1 MKNILLAIVVLGII
15 AFLYFRN
22 NPKVDF
28 KADTPGGIQF
38 QKGTWQQ
45 ALDLAKKE
53 NKLVFLDIYATWC
66 GPCKQL
72 KKHTFADKTAG
83 DFYNTNFVNMALDGE
98 QEEGAALAQ
107 KFGIEAYPTLM
118 FVTPEGELIIKSPGF
133 RTADDLVKLGKEIIK
148 TQKK

>member
-1 MKNILLAIVVLGII
+1 MKNVLIAIVVLGII
-15 AFLYFRN
+15 AFLYFRS

-28 KADTPGGIQF
+28 KEDTADGIHF
-38 QKGTWQQ
+38 QKGNWQQ

-53 NKLVFLDIYATWC
+53 NKVVFLDIYATWC

-72 KKHTFADKTAG
+72 KKYTFTEKSAG
-83 DFYNTNFVNMALDGE
+83 DFFNANFVNMALDGE

-118 FVTPEGELIIKSPGF
+118 FVTPEGELITKSPGF
-133 RTADDLVKLGKEIIK
+133 KLSTI
-148 TQKK
+148 

>member
-1 MKNILLAIVVLGII
+1 MKNILIAIVVFGII

-28 KADTPGGIQF
+28 KEDTADGIHF
-38 QKGTWQQ
+38 QKGNWQQ

-53 NKLVFLDIYATWC
+53 NKVVFLDIYATWC

-72 KKHTFADKTAG
+72 KKYTFAEKSAG
-83 DFYNTNFVNMALDGE
+83 DFFNANFVNMALDGE
-98 QEEGAALAQ
+98 QEEGAVLAQ

-118 FVTPEGELIIKSPGF
+118 FVTPEGELITKSPGF
-133 RTADDLVKLGKEIIK
+133 RTAPDLINLGQQILESRK
-148 TQKK
+148 

>member
-1 MKNILLAIVVLGII
+1 MKNVLIAIVVLGII

-28 KADTPGGIQF
+28 KEDTADGIHF
-38 QKGTWQQ
+38 QKGNWQQ

-72 KKHTFADKTAG
+72 KKYTFSDKSAG
-83 DFYNTNFVNMALDGE
+83 EFFNTNFVNMALDGE
-98 QEEGAALAQ
+98 KEEGAALAQ
-107 KFGIEAYPTLM
+107 KFEIEGYPTLM
-118 FVTPEGELIIKSPGF
+118 FVTPEGDVITKSPGF
-133 RTADDLVKLGKEIIK
+133 RTAPDLINLGKEILENR
-148 TQKK
+148 

>member
-1 MKNILLAIVVLGII
+1 MKNVLLAIVVLGII
-15 AFLYFRN
+15 AFLYFRS

-28 KADTPGGIQF
+28 KEDATDGIHF
-38 QKGTWQQ
+38 QKGNWQQ

-53 NKLVFLDIYATWC
+53 NKVVFLDIYATWC

-72 KKHTFADKTAG
+72 KKYTFTEKSAG
-83 DFYNTNFVNMALDGE
+83 DFFNANFVNMALDGE

-118 FVTPEGELIIKSPGF
+118 FVTPEGELITKSPGF
-133 RTADDLVKLGKEIIK
+133 RTAPDLINLGQLILESRK
-148 TQKK
+148 

>member
-1 MKNILLAIVVLGII
+1 MKNVLIAIVVLGII
-15 AFLYFRN
+15 AFLYFRS

-28 KADTPGGIQF
+28 KEDTADGIHF
-38 QKGTWQQ
+38 QKGNWQQ

-72 KKHTFADKTAG
+72 KKYTFADKSAG
-83 DFYNTNFVNMALDGE
+83 DFFNTNFVNMALDGE
-98 QEEGAALAQ
+98 QEEGATLAQ

-118 FVTPEGELIIKSPGF
+118 FVTPEGELITKSPGF
-133 RTADDLVKLGKEIIK
+133 RTAPDLINLGKEILANK
-148 TQKK
+148 Q

>member
-1 MKNILLAIVVLGII
+1 MKNILIAILFLGII

-28 KADTPGGIQF
+28 KEDTADGVHF
-38 QKGTWQQ
+38 QKGNWQQ

-72 KKHTFADKTAG
+72 KKYTFADKLAG
-83 DFYNTNFVNMALDGE
+83 EFFNKNFVNMALDGE
-98 QEEGAALAQ
+98 QEEGATLAQ

-118 FVTPEGELIIKSPGF
+118 FVTPEGELITKSPGF
-133 RTADDLVKLGKEIIK
+133 RTAPDLINLGKEILANK
-148 TQKK
+148 Q

>member
-1 MKNILLAIVVLGII
+1 MKNILIAILFLGII

-28 KADTPGGIQF
+28 KEDTADGVHF
-38 QKGTWQQ
+38 QKGNWQQ

-72 KKHTFADKTAG
+72 KKYTFADKSAG
-83 DFYNTNFVNMALDGE
+83 EFFNKNFVNMALDGE
-98 QEEGAALAQ
+98 QEEGATLAQ

-118 FVTPEGELIIKSPGF
+118 FVTPEGELITKSAGF
-133 RTADDLVKLGKEIIK
+133 RTAPDLINLGKEILANK
-148 TQKK
+148 Q

>member
-1 MKNILLAIVVLGII
+1 MKNILIAILFLGII
-15 AFLYFRN
+15 AFLYFRS

-28 KADTPGGIQF
+28 KEDTADGIHF
-38 QKGTWQQ
+38 QKGNWQQ

-72 KKHTFADKTAG
+72 KKYTFADKSAG
-83 DFYNTNFVNMALDGE
+83 EFFNKNFVNMALDGE
-98 QEEGAALAQ
+98 QEEGATLAQ

-118 FVTPEGELIIKSPGF
+118 FVTPEGELITKSPGF
-133 RTADDLVKLGKEIIK
+133 RTAPDLINLGKEILANK
-148 TQKK
+148 Q

>member
-1 MKNILLAIVVLGII
+1 MKNVLIAIVVLGII
-15 AFLYFRN
+15 AFLYFRS

-28 KADTPGGIQF
+28 KEDTADGIHF
-38 QKGTWQQ
+38 QKGNWQQ

-53 NKLVFLDIYATWC
+53 NKVVFLDIYATWC

-72 KKHTFADKTAG
+72 KKYTFADKSAG
-83 DFYNTNFVNMALDGE
+83 DFFNANFVNMALDGE

-118 FVTPEGELIIKSPGF
+118 FVTPEGELITKSPGF
-133 RTADDLVKLGKEIIK
+133 RTASDLINLGQQILDSRK
-148 TQKK
+148 

>member
-1 MKNILLAIVVLGII
+1 MKNVLIAIVVLGII
-15 AFLYFRN
+15 AFLYFRS

-28 KADTPGGIQF
+28 KEDSVDGIHF
-38 QKGTWQQ
+38 QKGNWQQ

-53 NKLVFLDIYATWC
+53 NKVVFLDIYATWC

-72 KKHTFADKTAG
+72 KKYTFADKSAG
-83 DFYNTNFVNMALDGE
+83 DFFNTNFVNMALDGE
-98 QEEGAALAQ
+98 QEEGAALAS

-133 RTADDLVKLGKEIIK
+133 RTASDLINLGQQILDTRK
-148 TQKK
+148 

>member
-1 MKNILLAIVVLGII
+1 MKNILIVILFLGII

-28 KADTPGGIQF
+28 KEDTADGVHF
-38 QKGTWQQ
+38 QKGNWQQ

-72 KKHTFADKTAG
+72 KKYTFADKSAG
-83 DFYNTNFVNMALDGE
+83 EFFNKNFVNMALDGE

-107 KFGIEAYPTLM
+107 KFRIEAYPTLM
-118 FVTPEGELIIKSPGF
+118 FVTPEGELITKSPGF
-133 RTADDLVKLGKEIIK
+133 RTAPDLINLGKEILANK
-148 TQKK
+148 Q

>member
-1 MKNILLAIVVLGII
+1 MKNVLIAIVVLSII
-15 AFLYFRN
+15 AFLYFRS

-28 KADTPGGIQF
+28 KKDTADGIHF
-38 QKGTWQQ
+38 QKGSWQQ

-53 NKLVFLDIYATWC
+53 NKVVFLDIYATWC

-72 KKHTFADKTAG
+72 KKYTFSDKSAG
-83 DFYNTNFVNMALDGE
+83 EFFNTNFVNMALDGE

-118 FVTPEGELIIKSPGF
+118 FVTPEGELITKSPGF
-133 RTADDLVKLGKEIIK
+133 QTAPDLINIGKEILENR
-148 TQKK
+148 

>member
-1 MKNILLAIVVLGII
+1 MKNVLIAIVVLGII
-15 AFLYFRN
+15 AFLYFRS

-28 KADTPGGIQF
+28 KEDTVDGIHF
-38 QKGTWQQ
+38 QKGSWQQ

-53 NKLVFLDIYATWC
+53 NKVVFLDIYATWC

-72 KKHTFADKTAG
+72 KKYTFADKSAG
-83 DFYNTNFVNMALDGE
+83 VFFNTNFVNMALDGE

-118 FVTPEGELIIKSPGF
+118 FVTPEGELITKSPGF
-133 RTADDLVKLGKEIIK
+133 RNASDLINLGQQILD
-148 TQKK
+148 TRN